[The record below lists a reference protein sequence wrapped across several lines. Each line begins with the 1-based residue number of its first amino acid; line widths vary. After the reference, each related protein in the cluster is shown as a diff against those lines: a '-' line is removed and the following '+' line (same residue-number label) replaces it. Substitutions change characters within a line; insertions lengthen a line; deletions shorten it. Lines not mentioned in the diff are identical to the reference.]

1 MVNLRESRLVT
12 TLRYLIYASAFVP
25 LIIFSEF
32 ISPFHFGKVVVFRS
46 LVYIVAVFYIMLI
59 WRDRSYLPKMTK
71 IHWSFLFFA
80 LTFSLTM
87 VTSVIPY
94 PSFWGTLE
102 RMGGL
107 FTFWHYFIFFIILVA
122 VIKKESDWLKLF
134 KLIIFVGVL
143 SAFYGFGQKTDIN
156 FFVGSG
162 NRSRIFG
169 TIGNPALFAGYQIFC
184 IFLALTLF
192 FRSSDSNNIKI
203 FYGSSALIMTIAALM
218 TAVRGS
224 VLGIGVGF

>member
-32 ISPFHFGKVVVFRS
+32 ISPFHCGKVVVFRS

-87 VTSVIPY
+87 VTSVIKY
-94 PSFWGTLE
+94 MSFWGTLE

-107 FTFWHYFIFFIILVA
+107 FTFWHYFIFFII
-122 VIKKESDWLKLF
+122 ITSIFKNREEWLNLF
-134 KLIIFVGVL
+134 KVTIAVGIL
-143 SAFYGFGQKTDIN
+143 SAFYGFGQRTDIE

-162 NRSRIFG
+162 GRSRIFG
-169 TIGNPALFAGYQIFC
+169 TIGNPALFAGYQILTM
-184 IFLALTLF
+184 FLALTLF
-192 FRSSDSNNIKI
+192 FRPKNDQHLKI
-203 FYGSSALIMTIAALM
+203 FYTSAVLINTIAIMM
-218 TAVRGS
+218 TAV
-224 VLGIGVGF
+224 